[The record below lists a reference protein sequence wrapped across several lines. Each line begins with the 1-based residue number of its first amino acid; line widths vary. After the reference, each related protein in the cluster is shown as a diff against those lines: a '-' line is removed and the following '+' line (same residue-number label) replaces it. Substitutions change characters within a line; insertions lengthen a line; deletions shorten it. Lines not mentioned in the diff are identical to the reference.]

1 MRLKFLPSILL
12 MMALLS
18 QTAYSVTDTEFNEMK
33 EQLQNAL
40 MKIQALEQVQKQQSS
55 VEKSGVVKTKSK
67 SGLTIDT

>member
-12 MMALLS
+12 MMAFLS

-55 VEKSGVVKTKSK
+55 VEKSGVVKTK
-67 SGLTIDT
+67 